1 MADGVGGRVAFVDAD
16 QTNGQLRVWW
26 DRELPVVKLF
36 TADGAWK
43 RPLAAPPLE
52 STRSGG
58 DTAQPTISS
67 VSATARTA
75 PSRLYATEFVTE
87 VDEIAGP
94 MDGSSSWEDE
104 GIDERLTRLIR
115 ISNELRSEGE

>member
-1 MADGVGGRVAFVDAD
+1 VEEAARCPAARVDPLRRRHGSANDLVGVGHGTYSAF
-16 QTNGQLRVWW
+16 
-26 DRELPVVKLF
+26 
-36 TADGAWK
+36 
-43 RPLAAPPLE
+43 PPL
-52 STRSGG
+52 R
-58 DTAQPTISS
+58 
-67 VSATARTA
+67 
-75 PSRLYATEFVTE
+75 ATEFVTE